1 MYAPAMPFHYP
12 SHVMAPAMYGQHAP
26 APTDSNTQH
35 LTHLAADIKA
45 CIDKLE
51 QKEAAK
57 RGQEVQGLQ
66 EALAELRN
74 EIRENKMP
82 LAMFSPAPPADGT
95 RRTCFGCGQL
105 GHVKHNCPQNQPSNQ
120 RQGAGMQNQGQQR
133 AAQHQ
138 HQQQPGNACVLCHT
152 VCGAASPWEC
162 QIVCRS
168 CGGPRH
174 RTSQCPAAGS
184 HCDRCNKPGHY
195 TNLCI
200 RDLQRA
206 QRPPQPVRPTMQQ
219 GQQMRH
225 YAQPARQPPNE
236 QAQPAMRQGQR
247 APEQQHHVMQQP
259 PVMQQQ
265 YGASYGLQPVHA
277 QQQPVQPMMMAPA
290 QPFMQQHTP
299 PAFNPNAAA
308 QGPYM
313 NPNRASMIQA
323 PAR

>member
-1 MYAPAMPFHYP
+1 
-12 SHVMAPAMYGQHAP
+12 
-26 APTDSNTQH
+26 
-35 LTHLAADIKA
+35 
-45 CIDKLE
+45 
-51 QKEAAK
+51 
-57 RGQEVQGLQ
+57 
-66 EALAELRN
+66 
-74 EIRENKMP
+74 
-82 LAMFSPAPPADGT
+82 
-95 RRTCFGCGQL
+95 
-105 GHVKHNCPQNQPSNQ
+105 
-120 RQGAGMQNQGQQR
+120 
-133 AAQHQ
+133 
-138 HQQQPGNACVLCHT
+138 
-152 VCGAASPWEC
+152 
-162 QIVCRS
+162 
-168 CGGPRH
+168 
-174 RTSQCPAAGS
+174 
-184 HCDRCNKPGHY
+184 
-195 TNLCI
+195 
-200 RDLQRA
+200 
-206 QRPPQPVRPTMQQ
+206 MQQ